1 MFKCLLLEISNA
13 CQVYYIGSMLHTCT
27 SDTQHAGDSSF
38 SNHNQPVVRS
48 GDIHPYIVHTRNELA
63 SFAHSFYTCLKHQLM
78 HHLYS
83 SALPWKMLY
92 PRLYANLF
100 NANFGKKL
108 LLAVLTRTCTSL
120 ADHVTFV
127 N

>member
-27 SDTQHAGDSSF
+27 SDTQYAGDSSF

-48 GDIHPYIVHTRNELA
+48 GDIHPYIVHTCTRNELA

-78 HHLYS
+78 HQLYS

-100 NANFGKKL
+100 NANFGEKIATGCAYVHMYIL
-108 LLAVLTRTCTSL
+108 G
-120 ADHVTFV
+120 
-127 N
+127 